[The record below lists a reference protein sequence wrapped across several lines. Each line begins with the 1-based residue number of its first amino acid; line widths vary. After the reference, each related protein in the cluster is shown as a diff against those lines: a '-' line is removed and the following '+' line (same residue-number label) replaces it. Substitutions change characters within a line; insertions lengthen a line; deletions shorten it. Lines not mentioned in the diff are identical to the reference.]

1 MRGDFSRKTFRPNKH
16 YSGVLMQQGRVQVDA
31 DWNEQHEILRYHAD
45 TAAADV
51 IGPSGAPQTSPGFG
65 IEPTATGDD
74 LTIGAGHFYVDGV
87 LCENDAAVD
96 FSEQPDLRSTGGALL
111 PSDDGLYVAYLE
123 AWDRHVTGLE
133 DEAVKETALGGVD
146 TATRTKTVWQV
157 KLLPVTDPGGTVNCA
172 TTFGEWTDLL
182 AEQGADPSAKGRMR
196 AQSQLEEPSPDPLCV
211 LPPSAGYR
219 RLENQLYRVEIHEG
233 GSRSEATFKWSRDNG
248 TVASRIEPDENGV
261 VVSGTEIRV
270 AEMGRDGVLTFA
282 SEPLPTW
289 LELTD
294 DRYELLDQRG
304 ELAQVQGVD
313 PAARTITFVAG
324 SLPTLDPDEHP
335 VVRRWD
341 QSGADAA
348 STGVPMTG
356 DWQALED
363 GVEVLFEEGT
373 YRTGDFWLVPA
384 RTAIGFGTGTVEWPQ
399 ESGAPAA
406 RLADGTQHHFARLAL
421 VRRSGGAFSLV
432 TDGDCRESF
441 PPLTAIAATD
451 VSFSNATCNLGNS
464 RNVQEALDVLCQRS
478 GSICTLLLGPG
489 DDLNAALSQ
498 LGSTQDALICLRA
511 GTYTLTAPLR
521 LQDRRHVQIVGAGRG
536 TRVQAPNSEVALRFE
551 RCVSATVEN
560 LSVTAGLVGES
571 GQDLN
576 RLNGAVTFVDCGS
589 ATVEGAEVTCAG
601 AAHRAGS
608 CITVRNAPAASSTAA
623 TIAGCDVRVGH
634 LQVGVLLVN
643 VDRSSVRDNVVRGVG
658 RPPDQ
663 QLLADARY
671 RGLQR
676 KNLIASLR
684 RGGAPPANTN
694 ATVTFNGQVVHFR
707 TPPELIRGNRNAND
721 WQTAINTLAPGG
733 ISSPTALERFLAR
746 FASSVLSQG
755 GFGSGGSQ
763 AFRNV
768 IASLLAQDTAT
779 AEQAI
784 VIGGEQ
790 ADDVRIV
797 GNTVER
803 ALQGVHVGLGRADA
817 PTAAGV
823 LVIEGNTIGLNL
835 TTSATRAR
843 HGISI
848 TSANS
853 VIVDGNFVSA
863 TRSQRTQTL
872 PVEGVRIF
880 GTMGRRVI
888 VRHNHITGGMAVGV
902 TFAPLNLPLPV
913 QPLWIITENV
923 MEFSTTKVDV
933 PGKAPGRPGV
943 TDPAAVRQ
951 RVRGLAD
958 NFA

>member
-1 MRGDFSRKTFRPNKH
+1 MRGDFSRKTFRPTKH

-31 DWNEQHEILRYHAD
+31 DWNEQQEIFRHLAD

-51 IGPSGAPQTSPGFG
+51 IGASGAPDVSSGFG
-65 IEPTATGDD
+65 IAPTSSADD

-87 LCENDAAVD
+87 LCENEEAVP
-96 FSEQPDLRSTGGALL
+96 FTEQPDLRSTGDPLL
-111 PSDDGLYVAYLE
+111 PTADGLYVAYLE
-123 AWDRHVTGLE
+123 AWDRHMTGLE

-157 KLLPVTDPGGTVNCA
+157 KLLPVADPGGTVDCGTA
-172 TTFGEWTDLL
+172 FAEWAELL
-182 AEQGADPSAKGRMR
+182 AEQGAEPSAKGRMR
-196 AQSQLEEPSPDPLCV
+196 ARSQLEEPSPDPLCV

-219 RLENQLYRVEIHEG
+219 RLENQLYRVEVHDG

-282 SEPLPTW
+282 SEPLPSW

-294 DRYELLDQRG
+294 DRYELLEQRG
-304 ELAQVQGVD
+304 ELAQVQSVD

-324 SLPTLDPDEHP
+324 SLLTLDPDEHP

-341 QSGADAA
+341 QSDTDAGPN
-348 STGVPMTG
+348 GVPMTG

-363 GVEVLFEEGT
+363 GVEVRFEEGT

-406 RLADGTQHHFARLAL
+406 RLADGTPHHFARLAL
-421 VRRSGGAFSLV
+421 VRLAGGTFSLV
-432 TDGDCRESF
+432 SDGDCRPSF
-441 PPLTAIAATD
+441 PPLTAITAAD

-464 RNVQEALDVLCQRS
+464 QNVQQALDVLCQRS

-489 DDLNAALSQ
+489 DDLNASLSQ
-498 LGSTQDALICLRA
+498 LGDTEDALICLRA
-511 GTYTLTAPLR
+511 GTYNLTAPLR
-521 LQDRRHVQIVGAGRG
+521 IQDRRHVQIVGAGRG
-536 TRVQAPNSEVALRFE
+536 TRVQAANAEVALLFE

-560 LSVTAGLVGES
+560 LSVTTGAVGDS

-576 RLNGAVTFVDCGS
+576 QLNGAITFVDCGS
-589 ATVEGAEVTCAG
+589 ATVESVEVACAG
-601 AAHRAGS
+601 GPHRAGS
-608 CITVRNAPAASSTAA
+608 CITVRNGASAPSTTA
-623 TIAGCDVRVGH
+623 TVAGCDVRVGH

-643 VDRSSVRDNVVRGVG
+643 VDRSTVTNNVVRGAG
-658 RPPDQ
+658 RPLDQ

-676 KNLIASLR
+676 RNLIAGLR
-684 RGGAPPANTN
+684 RGGAPPATTN

-707 TPPELIRGNRNAND
+707 TPPELIRGNRNTND
-721 WQTAINTLAPGG
+721 WQSAVNTLAPGG
-733 ISSPTALERFLAR
+733 ISSPQALERFLAR
-746 FASSVLSQG
+746 LASDVLSQG
-755 GFGSGGSQ
+755 GSGPGGSQ
-763 AFRNV
+763 GFRNV
-768 IASLLAQDTAT
+768 VAALLAQDSAT

-803 ALQGVHVGLGRADA
+803 AIQGVHVGLGRADTG
-817 PTAAGV
+817 TAAGV
-823 LVIEGNTIGLNL
+823 LVIEANTIRLNL
-835 TTSATRAR
+835 ATSATRAR

-853 VIVDGNFVSA
+853 VIVDGNFLSIE
-863 TRSQRTQTL
+863 RSPRTQGL
-872 PVEGVRIF
+872 AVEGIRIF

-888 VRHNHITGGMAVGV
+888 VRHNHMTGGPSVGV

-923 MEFSTTKVDV
+923 MEASTTKVDV

-943 TDPAAVRQ
+943 TDPAAVRLK
-951 RVRGLAD
+951 VRGLAD